1 MEQRPGL
8 PLGMM
13 FAARFG
19 DEATLFRLAAQ
30 LEQDAALEAT
40 NCRQFAHKS
49 TKLSRIRESEVCR
62 AWRAGF
68 APPLSAQ
75 HAGD

>member
-1 MEQRPGL
+1 MWLLSALVDNFGWIRQQHRGNAAGL

-30 LEQDAALEAT
+30 LEQERPWK
-40 NCRQFAHKS
+40 N
-49 TKLSRIRESEVCR
+49 KLPPVC
-62 AWRAGF
+62 A
-68 APPLSAQ
+68 
-75 HAGD
+75 